1 MVAWKTE
8 PEYQEIPQPEPGP
21 GQVLIR
27 VGAAG
32 LCHSDLHVIH
42 EFDAGVFNAEL
53 PFTLGHESA
62 GWVEALGP
70 GTSGIEVGEAV
81 AVYGPLGCGRCAHCQ
96 TGDENLCDRI
106 AQLPG
111 AGWGLGVDGG
121 MAPYMVVDSVRQL
134 APLGD
139 LDPVVAA
146 PLTDAAVTPYRAIR
160 RSLDRLVPGS
170 VAVVIGIGGLG
181 HLAVQ
186 ILSALSP
193 ATIVAVDAKPEALK
207 FAQSLGAHHTVEAG
221 ADAASAINELTK
233 GLGVDATFDL
243 VGNDATLA
251 LAFAIAPERLA
262 DHARRRRRR
271 CRGVLV
277 LGDEGG
283 SRAVDVE
290 LGKHQRLAGR
300 DRPRPYRPDRAEGD
314 HVRLRQDPRGVSRTR
329 ERDTRGAGRHRSLR
343 RTGREPD

>member
-106 AQLPG
+106 AELPG

-186 ILSALSP
+186 ILRALSP

-251 LAFAIAPERLA
+251 LAFAIARS
-262 DHARRRRRR
+262 
-271 CRGVLV
+271 
-277 LGDEGG
+277 G
-283 SRAVDVE
+283 SRIMLVGVAGGAAPYSFWATKAEVE
-290 LGKHQRLAGR
+290 LSTSSWGSINDLRDVIALA
-300 DRPRPYRPDRAEGD
+300 
-314 HVRLRQDPRGVSRTR
+314 
-329 ERDTRGAGRHRSLR
+329 
-343 RTGREPD
+343 RTGLIEPKVTTYGFDKIPEAFRELESGTLEGRAVIVP

>member
-32 LCHSDLHVIH
+32 ICHSDLHVIH

-70 GTSGIEVGEAV
+70 GASGIEVGEAV

-106 AQLPG
+106 AELPG

-139 LDPVVAA
+139 LDPILAA

-160 RSLDRLVPGS
+160 RSLDRLGPGS

-186 ILSALSP
+186 ILRA
-193 ATIVAVDAKPEALK
+193 
-207 FAQSLGAHHTVEAG
+207 AHPG
-221 ADAASAINELTK
+221 D
-233 GLGVDATFDL
+233 
-243 VGNDATLA
+243 
-251 LAFAIAPERLA
+251 
-262 DHARRRRRR
+262 RRRR
-271 CRGVLV
+271 
-277 LGDEGG
+277 
-283 SRAVDVE
+283 
-290 LGKHQRLAGR
+290 
-300 DRPRPYRPDRAEGD
+300 
-314 HVRLRQDPRGVSRTR
+314 
-329 ERDTRGAGRHRSLR
+329 
-343 RTGREPD
+343 